1 MCTIHWPIH
10 KPLSQT
16 LQEFL
21 FATYVLFTRFIHV
34 LCLCVLY
41 MCYTCAMQEWLFA
54 THVQFTTC
62 YVLCLCYTCA
72 MQELLCATPVQFTR
86 SYVYMCTIGAVLP
99 AFFNGVMNILFC
111 FCKMHVSILHIIMLL
126 HIFPFSTQC
135 FLSFE
140 EENDQHRPIG
150 HAYRGRWVRW
160 KFYGT
165 QSLRFSKSFA
175 HQLRILRSQGQDGS
189 KPVKHHKRCSWRTF
203 WGVGFF
209 GKHCANFTTL
219 TL

>member
-34 LCLCVLY
+34 LCLC
-41 MCYTCAMQEWLFA
+41 YTCA
-54 THVQFTTC
+54 THVLCKNDCLPHMCNLLAAMC
-62 YVLCLCYTCA
+62 YACAIHVLCKNYSVPHPCNLPGAMFTCV
-72 MQELLCATPVQFTR
+72 L
-86 SYVYMCTIGAVLP
+86 IGAVLP

-175 HQLRILRSQGQDGS
+175 HQLSILRGQ
-189 KPVKHHKRCSWRTF
+189 VKMDQNQSTITNVARGEHSEGWASL
-203 WGVGFF
+203 
-209 GKHCANFTTL
+209 ANIVQTL
-219 TL
+219 LL